1 MTEAHSTAGSPDESA
16 VLPPLLARRVHRI
29 KLRDRLRIAGLRGD
43 AESAEQLCKALLRQP
58 GIERVRFNP
67 AAASL
72 TISYSEEFAQRQLA
86 ETLASLD
93 AFEIRLHDVAGDP
106 GTSQSPAR
114 SRSEPAARP
123 AAADNPEAA
132 AAHGDEGWHLQ
143 ELAAVLEALQS
154 QPEGLSPAEATRRL
168 RQHGPNLLAR
178 LERRSDWHILREQF
192 QSAPVAMLGVSA
204 AISLLTAAPLDAT
217 VIAIVI
223 GTNAAIGFLTERQ
236 AEDTIASMASIE
248 GQELKVLRDGSITQI
263 DASEVVR
270 GDILLLEPGARLPAD
285 ARLVRA
291 HHLTVDE
298 SSLTGESLPVIK
310 KARNCDEPRVLAE
323 RRNMVHLGTV
333 VSGGDGRAVVVETGD
348 DTELGRIQSLASASQ
363 RPMTPMQEQLNTVS
377 TQLAVMSSA
386 VCALVFAV
394 GLARGQPRL
403 AMLNTAISL
412 AVAAV
417 PEGLPAISNSLLA
430 IGIRRMREQ
439 NVLARHLDAIEN
451 LGAIDV
457 LCVDK
462 TGTLTENRMRVM
474 EARSPQQRVDF
485 SLQQGDWRE
494 QAEAI
499 DERFWKVLA
508 LCNESQEVEGEWQ
521 GSPTENALVE
531 AAANAGIKVTALRK
545 SMPRKRVRYR
555 SEKRPYMVSAHS
567 YPRKKSYFHA
577 VKGRPR
583 QVITACTHMRKGN
596 RRVALSDKMREQIMA
611 ENRALMDESYRV
623 LGVAWKHQD
632 EASIGKTD
640 GLEWLGLVAMA
651 DPLRPEVADLLPG
664 LQQAGIRTIILTG
677 DQLGTARAIGRKARL
692 NGDGDVRVLGAD
704 ELEQLS
710 EGELL
715 EEVKQTHVFARV
727 SPAMKLKLVQGAAEK
742 RTPGGHGQGRHK

>member
-1 MTEAHSTAGSPDESA
+1 MSA
-16 VLPPLLARRVHRI
+16 
-29 KLRDRLRIAGLRGD
+29 
-43 AESAEQLCKALLRQP
+43 
-58 GIERVRFNP
+58 
-67 AAASL
+67 
-72 TISYSEEFAQRQLA
+72 
-86 ETLASLD
+86 
-93 AFEIRLHDVAGDP
+93 
-106 GTSQSPAR
+106 
-114 SRSEPAARP
+114 
-123 AAADNPEAA
+123 
-132 AAHGDEGWHLQ
+132 
-143 ELAAVLEALQS
+143 
-154 QPEGLSPAEATRRL
+154 
-168 RQHGPNLLAR
+168 
-178 LERRSDWHILREQF
+178 
-192 QSAPVAMLGVSA
+192 
-204 AISLLTAAPLDAT
+204 
-217 VIAIVI
+217 
-223 GTNAAIGFLTERQ
+223 
-236 AEDTIASMASIE
+236 
-248 GQELKVLRDGSITQI
+248 
-263 DASEVVR
+263 
-270 GDILLLEPGARLPAD
+270 
-285 ARLVRA
+285 
-291 HHLTVDE
+291 
-298 SSLTGESLPVIK
+298 
-310 KARNCDEPRVLAE
+310 
-323 RRNMVHLGTV
+323 
-333 VSGGDGRAVVVETGD
+333 
-348 DTELGRIQSLASASQ
+348 
-363 RPMTPMQEQLNTVS
+363 
-377 TQLAVMSSA
+377 A

-394 GLARGQPRL
+394 GLVRGQPRL

-474 EARSPQQRVDF
+474 EAHSPQQRVDF
-485 SLQQGDWRE
+485 SLQPGEWRE
-494 QAEAI
+494 QAKAI

-508 LCNESQEVEGEWQ
+508 LCNESQEIDGEWQ

-531 AAANAGIKVTALRK
+531 AAANAGIKVAALRK

-555 SEKRPYMVSAHS
+555 SEKRPYMVTAHS
-567 YPRKKSYFHA
+567 YPRKNGYFHA

-583 QVITACTHMRKGN
+583 QVITACTHMRKGR

-632 EASIGKTD
+632 EESIGKTD

-727 SPAMKLKLVQGAAEK
+727 SPAMKLKLVQALQKSGHRVAMTGDGINDGPALRVADVGIAMGRDGSDVARSMSDVVLTDDRLQSIIDAMAHGRSSYSNLQKAIEYLLSTNFSEIQITLAAIAAGLPTPLSPIQLLWINLITDVFPALAIGFEEPEWDVLKQPPGEFKQGVINKQRLRHLLQQSLVISGGTLSSYLYGLARYGVGKQANTQAFMTLTLAQLLQAYSSRSRSSSIFKPKGAPANPLLKAAIGGSLGLQLAIALPGIRRIFGVTPLGPVDIAFIAAGSIIPLLVNEK
-742 RTPGGHGQGRHK
+742 LKKTDQQDAGRDDA